1 MDLDGADWAVE
12 AGPVPSMKFREEA
25 VAYLGAALDGFDRLK
40 AEKLLKDE
48 RVRIA
53 EGLDEKTADQLA
65 GRLGKHETLARAT
78 RGPTPSAGM
87 AGALRHGL
95 PFIGVGLAPILGLA
109 VHPLGWLV
117 GVAVAIGLAWKNTRT
132 RMKVLGSAPVG
143 SVGEPALD
151 RALSSYVA
159 LKDKLDEG
167 AHQEL
172 GCVVRQ
178 STDIIAWSADPEDLM
193 ALGTGGSQGL
203 LAESAIKM
211 IVKAVGIGEAA
222 AKADRTSFSGE
233 ESATLASL
241 EDLGL
246 RALNKAKG
254 QGNAVLDLD
263 QLEETVESGL
273 EAIDEV
279 AFELEV

>member
-12 AGPVPSMKFREEA
+12 AGPIPSMKFREEA
-25 VAYLGAALDGFDRLK
+25 VAYLGASLDGFDRLK

-48 RVRIA
+48 RVRVA

-65 GRLGKHETLARAT
+65 ARLGKRETLARAA

-87 AGALRHGL
+87 AGALKHGL

-132 RMKVLGSAPVG
+132 RMQVLGSAPVG
-143 SVGEPALD
+143 AVGDPALD
-151 RALSSYVA
+151 GSISSFVA

-167 AHQEL
+167 AHQQL
-172 GCVVRQ
+172 GRVVRQ

-193 ALGTGGSQGL
+193 ALGTGGTQGL
-203 LAESAIKM
+203 LAESAVKM
-211 IVKAVGIGEAA
+211 IAKAVGIGEAA
-222 AKADRTSFSGE
+222 AKDGRTSFSGE
-233 ESATLASL
+233 ESASLASL
-241 EDLGL
+241 EDLGQ

-254 QGNAVLDLD
+254 QGDEALELND
-263 QLEETVESGL
+263 LEETVESGL
-273 EAIDEV
+273 EAIEEI